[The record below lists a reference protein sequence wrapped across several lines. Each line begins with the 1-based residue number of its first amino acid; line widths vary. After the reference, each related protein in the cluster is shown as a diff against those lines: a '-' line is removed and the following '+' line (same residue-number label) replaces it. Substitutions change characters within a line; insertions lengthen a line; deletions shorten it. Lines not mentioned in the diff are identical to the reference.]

1 MYIGYRDDGLM
12 ELSWL
17 IWSHSALIMTI
28 ILLNLPLHDGDSIK
42 YPWISIPIRDT
53 YL

>member
-17 IWSHSALIMTI
+17 RWSHSASLETRTCK
-28 ILLNLPLHDGDSIK
+28 NLSTLEAQFAPLG
-42 YPWISIPIRDT
+42 
-53 YL
+53 LA